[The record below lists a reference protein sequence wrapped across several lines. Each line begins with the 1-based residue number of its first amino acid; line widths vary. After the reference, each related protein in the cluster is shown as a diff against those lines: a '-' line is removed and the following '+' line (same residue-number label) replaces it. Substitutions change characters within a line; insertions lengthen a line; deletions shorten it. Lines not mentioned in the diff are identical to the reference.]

1 MTEPVIYVGVD
12 NSWRDTGALEWALQ
26 EANLRRE
33 PLRAVHV
40 IDEAVR
46 RTPY

>member
-1 MTEPVIYVGVD
+1 MPVIHVGFD

-26 EANLRRE
+26 EASLRHE

-40 IDEAVR
+40 IDDSLR
-46 RTPY
+46 RTA